1 MGTHILQGQ
10 AALLLIAT
18 LTLAG
23 CSGMRVVDSDVTSF
37 SAWTAAPPGPGTRYK
52 FERLPSQTA
61 ATQQDRIE
69 ALATTSLSKVGMA
82 LSPLDSR
89 YSVQVLLGTEIVQ
102 RYASSGFGGFGG
114 FGIGGPGVFIGGGSM
129 GSSVGLSFPIG
140 FGEPYYKRSLSI
152 LMRDLTTQKVVFE
165 TRALHDGVWGDG
177 FAVLPAMLDSALLG
191 FPQPPA
197 GTRRINVEI
206 PR

>member
-1 MGTHILQGQ
+1 MSALILRAQ
-10 AALLLIAT
+10 AATVLIAVLF
-18 LTLAG
+18 LTG
-23 CSGMRVVDSDVTSF
+23 CSGMRIVDSDVTAF
-37 SAWTAAPPGPGTRYK
+37 SAWTAAPPAPGTRYK

-82 LSPLDSR
+82 FSPADAR
-89 YSVQVLLGTEIVQ
+89 YSVQVLLTTEIVQ
-102 RYASSGFGGFGG
+102 RYPSPGLSGFGFGG
-114 FGIGGPGVFIGGGSM
+114 ASVFAGGGNL

-140 FGEPYYKRSLSI
+140 FGEPYYKRSLSL

>member
-1 MGTHILQGQ
+1 MLALISRAQ
-10 AALLLIAT
+10 AATLLIAVLF
-18 LTLAG
+18 LTG
-23 CSGMRVVDSDVTSF
+23 CSGMRVVDSDVTAF
-37 SAWTAAPPGPGTRYK
+37 SAWTAAPPAPGTRYR
-52 FERLPSQTA
+52 FERLPSQTT

-82 LSPLDSR
+82 LSPVDAR
-89 YSVQVLLGTEIVQ
+89 FSVQVLLTTEIVQ
-102 RYASSGFGGFGG
+102 RYPEPGFGFGGT
-114 FGIGGPGVFIGGGSM
+114 GVFVGGGSM
-129 GSSVGLSFPIG
+129 GSSVGLSFPIA
-140 FGEPYYKRSLSI
+140 FGDPYYKRSLSL

>member
-1 MGTHILQGQ
+1 MRALVLRAQ
-10 AALLLIAT
+10 AATLLIAIVL
-18 LTLAG
+18 LTG
-23 CSGMRVVDSDVTSF
+23 CSGMRVVDSDVTAF
-37 SAWTAAPPGPGTRYK
+37 AAWTAAPPGPGTRYK

-69 ALATTSLSKVGMA
+69 ALAITSLSKVGMA
-82 LSPLDSR
+82 LSPVDAR
-89 YSVQVLLGTEIVQ
+89 FSVQVLLGTEIVQ
-102 RYASSGFGGFGG
+102 RYPSPGFPGFGYGG
-114 FGIGGPGVFIGGGSM
+114 TSVFASGGSR
-129 GSSVGLSFPIG
+129 GSSIGLSFPIG

-152 LMRDLTTQKVVFE
+152 LMRDLATQKVVFE
-165 TRALHDGVWGDG
+165 TRSLHDGVWGDG

-191 FPQPPA
+191 FPQPPT

>member
-1 MGTHILQGQ
+1 MKAIVFTSRIAILLV
-10 AALLLIAT
+10 AFYF
-18 LTLAG
+18 LTA
-23 CSGMRVVDSDVTSF
+23 CSSLRLVDSDVTAF
-37 SAWTAAPPGPGTRYK
+37 SAWTAAPPGPGTRYQ

-61 ATQQDRIE
+61 AAQQDRIE

-82 LSPLDSR
+82 LSPVGAA
-89 YSVQVLLGTEIVQ
+89 YGVQVLLTAEIVQ
-102 RYASSGFGGFGG
+102 RYPATGFGGSGGFVFGG
-114 FGIGGPGVFIGGGSM
+114 GLGGSL
-129 GSSVGLSFPIG
+129 GLSFPIG
-140 FGEPYYKRSLSI
+140 MAEPYFKRSVTI
-152 LMRDLTTQKVVFE
+152 LVRDLATQKVVFE
-165 TRALHDGVWGDG
+165 TRALHDSLGGDV

>member
-1 MGTHILQGQ
+1 
-10 AALLLIAT
+10 
-18 LTLAG
+18 
-23 CSGMRVVDSDVTSF
+23 MRIVDSDVTAF
-37 SAWTAAPPGPGTRYK
+37 SAWTAAPPAPGTRYK
-52 FERLPSQTA
+52 FERLPSQTT

-82 LSPLDSR
+82 LSPADAR
-89 YSVQVLLGTEIVQ
+89 YAVQVILLTDVVQ
-102 RYASSGFGGFGG
+102 SYSNPGFGVGGIGVFGG
-114 FGIGGPGVFIGGGSM
+114 SRGI

-140 FGEPYYKRSLSI
+140 GGDLFYKRSVTV
-152 LMRDLTTQKVVFE
+152 LMRDLSTQKVVFE
-165 TRALHDGVWGDG
+165 TRALHDSGGGDA

>member
-1 MGTHILQGQ
+1 MPALILRAQT
-10 AALLLIAT
+10 ATLLIAVLF
-18 LTLAG
+18 LTG
-23 CSGMRVVDSDVTSF
+23 CSGMRIVDSDVTAF
-37 SAWTAAPPGPGTRYK
+37 SAWTTAPPAPGTRYK

-82 LSPLDSR
+82 LSPVDAR
-89 YSVQVLLGTEIVQ
+89 YSVQVLLSTEIVQ
-102 RYASSGFGGFGG
+102 RYSEPGFGFGGA
-114 FGIGGPGVFIGGGSM
+114 GIFAGGGSR
-129 GSSVGLSFPIG
+129 GSSIGLSFPIG

-152 LMRDLTTQKVVFE
+152 LMRELTTQKVVFE

>member
-1 MGTHILQGQ
+1 MKPLILRAQ
-10 AALLLIAT
+10 AATLLIAILF
-18 LTLAG
+18 LTG
-23 CSGMRVVDSDVTSF
+23 CSGMRIVDSDVTAF
-37 SAWTAAPPGPGTRYK
+37 AAWTAAPPAPGTRYR

-82 LSPLDSR
+82 LSPVDAR
-89 YSVQVLLGTEIVQ
+89 YSVQVLLSTEIVQ
-102 RYASSGFGGFGG
+102 RYPEPGFGFGGT
-114 FGIGGPGVFIGGGSM
+114 GVFASGGSR
-129 GSSVGLSFPIG
+129 GSSIGLSFPIG

-152 LMRDLTTQKVVFE
+152 LMRELTTQKVVFE

>member
-1 MGTHILQGQ
+1 MNRAGKALASSAIF
-10 AALLLIAT
+10 AAT
-18 LTLAG
+18 VFLTA
-23 CSGMRVVDSDVTSF
+23 CSGMRIVDSDVTAF
-37 SAWTAAPPGPGTRYK
+37 SAWTAAPPAPGTRYK

-82 LSPLDSR
+82 LSPLEAR
-89 YSVQVLLGTEIVQ
+89 YSVQVLLTTEIVQ
-102 RYASSGFGGFGG
+102 RYPDPGFGFGGA
-114 FGIGGPGVFIGGGSM
+114 GVFAGGGSR
-129 GSSVGLSFPIG
+129 GSSIGLSFPIG
-140 FGEPYYKRSLSI
+140 LGESYYKRSLSI
-152 LMRDLTTQKVVFE
+152 LMRDLSTQKVVFE
-165 TRALHDGVWGDG
+165 SRALHDGVWNDG

-197 GTRRINVEI
+197 GTRRIHVDI